1 MQGAAFTIIASIYEN
16 IFASDVND
24 VGVCDYS
31 EGNFEGNSICVN
43 TYYNAGISILAAIV
57 LVIIDAIIP
66 WCSQKV
72 YSYNHL

>member
-43 TYYNAGISILAAIV
+43 TYCNAGISIFVAIV
-57 LVIIDAIIP
+57 LAIIDSIIP
-66 WCSQKV
+66 LCSQKV
-72 YSYNHL
+72 YNHL